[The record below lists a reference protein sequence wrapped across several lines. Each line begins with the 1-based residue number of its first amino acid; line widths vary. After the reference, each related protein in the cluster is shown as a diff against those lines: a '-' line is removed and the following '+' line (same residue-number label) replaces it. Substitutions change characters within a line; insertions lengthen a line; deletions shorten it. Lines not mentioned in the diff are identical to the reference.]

1 MLKQSPPTSTFVTQ
15 LFLRKQKHM
24 SVKAL
29 EYKDAHTS
37 HTRLRL
43 EPLCPVELSAGILR
57 NVTWLKGRR
66 PSCCVVVGMTKGAAR
81 RSRCYLDFR

>member
-1 MLKQSPPTSTFVTQ
+1 MLVEARMCMWVHEPQ
-15 LFLRKQKHM
+15 LFLRKHM

-43 EPLCPVELSAGILR
+43 EPLCPVELSAGILK
-57 NVTWLKGRR
+57 NVTWLR
-66 PSCCVVVGMTKGAAR
+66 
-81 RSRCYLDFR
+81 

>member
-1 MLKQSPPTSTFVTQ
+1 MRAVCALVAWLLPGFAYARGGSHVHVGARAPAFFTQ
-15 LFLRKQKHM
+15 TYHM

-43 EPLCPVELSAGILR
+43 EPLCPVELSAGILK
-57 NVTWLKGRR
+57 NVT
-66 PSCCVVVGMTKGAAR
+66 
-81 RSRCYLDFR
+81 